1 MTQNADIAAQPCPFR
16 QTAAPVAIG
25 EHLVGPGQPV
35 YVIGE
40 IGINHNGDVEI
51 AKQLMDVAAEAG
63 AQAVKFQKRNPDV
76 AVPEAQKSKMRE
88 TPWGTMT
95 YIDYK
100 YKVEFEKDEYTEIDR
115 YAKEKG
121 LQWFASPWDT
131 DSVDFLEN
139 EFDSVTYK
147 VASASLTDFEL
158 LKAIAATG
166 KPVLC
171 SSGMSDWKILD
182 EAVECFDRDKLVL
195 MHATSTYPLPPEE
208 TNLLAIPAM
217 AERYGVPVG
226 YSGHETGLQISLA
239 AVALGAVTVERHIT
253 MDRAMWGSDQ
263 AASLEPHGFTTLVRD
278 IRVLEEA
285 IGDGIKRIMP
295 GEESKISSLRK

>member
-1 MTQNADIAAQPCPFR
+1 MSEHTI
-16 QTAAPVAIG
+16 APVTVG
-25 EHLVGPGQPV
+25 DLRVGPGEPV
-35 YVIGE
+35 YMIGE

-51 AKQLMDVAAEAG
+51 AKQLMDVAADAG

-95 YIDYK
+95 YLEYK
-100 YKVEFEKDEYTEIDR
+100 WKVEFGVDEYTEIDR

-121 LQWFASPWDT
+121 LQWFASPWDV
-131 DSVDFLEN
+131 DSVEFLEDT
-139 EFDSVTYK
+139 FDSVTYK

-158 LKAIAATG
+158 LRAMAQTG
-166 KPVLC
+166 KPILC
-171 SSGMSDWKILD
+171 SSGMADWKILD
-182 EAVECFDRDKLVL
+182 EAVEVFDREKLVL

-217 AERYGVPVG
+217 RERYGVPVG
-226 YSGHETGLQISLA
+226 YSGHETGTEISLA

-253 MDRAMWGSDQ
+253 MDSTMWGSDQ
-263 AASLEPHGFTTLVRD
+263 SASMEPDEFIALCSGVRTLEK
-278 IRVLEEA
+278 A
-285 IGDGIKRIMP
+285 MGDGEKRIMP

>member
-1 MTQNADIAAQPCPFR
+1 MTAQ
-16 QTAAPVAIG
+16 TIKPVTIG
-25 EHLVGPGQPV
+25 EHKVGSGEPV

-40 IGINHNGDVEI
+40 IGINHNGDVTI
-51 AKQLMDVAAEAG
+51 AKQLMDVAAQAG

-95 YIDYK
+95 YLDYK
-100 YKVEFEKDEYTEIDR
+100 YKVEFDKDEYTEIDR
-115 YAKEKG
+115 YAKELG
-121 LQWFASPWDT
+121 LQWFASPWDV
-131 DSVDFLEN
+131 DSVEFLEN
-139 EFDSVTYK
+139 EFDALTYK
-147 VASASLTDFEL
+147 VASASLTDYEL
-158 LKAIAATG
+158 LDAMSSTG
-166 KPVLC
+166 KPILC
-171 SSGMSDWKILD
+171 SSGMSDWNILD
-182 EAVECFDRDKLVL
+182 KAVERFDRDKLVL
-195 MHATSTYPLPPEE
+195 MHATSTYPLPPAEA
-208 TNLLAIPAM
+208 NLRAITTM
-217 AERYGVPVG
+217 RERYQVPVG

-263 AASLEPHGFTTLVRD
+263 AASLEPHGFANLVRD

-285 IGDGIKRIMP
+285 MGDGEKRIMP